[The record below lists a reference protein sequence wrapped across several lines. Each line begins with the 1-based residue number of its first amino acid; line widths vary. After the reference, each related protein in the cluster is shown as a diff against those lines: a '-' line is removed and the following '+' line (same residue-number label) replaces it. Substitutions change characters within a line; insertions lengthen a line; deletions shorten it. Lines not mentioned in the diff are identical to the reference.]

1 MKKLFSLL
9 FVLVLFSCNALRVQ
23 YDYEKTTDF
32 TSYTTYN
39 YFSDIETGLSDLDT
53 KRLLKALD
61 IAMQSKGMLLSEE
74 PDFYINIESK
84 IYQTANGN
92 TVGVGVGGTGT
103 SIGGGVSVGIPVGQ
117 PKMKREITFDFVDTK
132 KDALF
137 WQAIGA
143 DTYKENQT
151 PEQREL
157 HLQVIVNKV
166 LDKYPPKIKKK

>member
-9 FVLVLFSCNALRVQ
+9 FVLVLFSCNAVRVQ

-84 IYQTANGN
+84 IYQTTNGN
-92 TVGVGVGGTGT
+92 TVGVGVGGTGN

-117 PKMKREITFDFVDTK
+117 PKMKREIAFDFVDTK

-137 WQAIGA
+137 WQAIGI
-143 DTYKENQT
+143 DIYKENQT

-157 HLQVIVNKV
+157 HLHAIVNKV
-166 LDKYPPKIKKK
+166 LDKYPPKVKKK